1 MKFSVLQENLN
12 EALTNVSR
20 FISSKSQLPVLN
32 NILIAT
38 DNGRIKLSATNLDI
52 GLNYWIGGKIEKEGS
67 ITIPS
72 KEVTEFVS
80 YLNAGKIE
88 IDLNAQNIFSI
99 KSEKFSSDFTT
110 ISANDFPTLP
120 PLNTK
125 SSIDIQ
131 ASLLKNTVSQ
141 VVFSSATDD
150 SRPVLTGV
158 LCVFTKD
165 SLKLVATD
173 GFRLSLKTIKLVNPL
188 SLPDNKDSLTFL
200 LPARTLSEVVKLSKT
215 DDNIKIGLTPDE
227 HQVVFVLEDMELV
240 SGLIDGEY
248 PDYTK
253 IIPESFN
260 TNIFVNKEEFA
271 QAIRIASVFA
281 SKSANVVKFNIK
293 NNKLELSAN
302 ASQLGKNKTELDAK
316 VEGESLEI
324 AFNYK
329 FVSDFLSN
337 CQGEE
342 VVIKLNESL
351 SPGLFQDQ
359 TNPDFTHIIMPVRIQ
374 D

>member
-12 EALTNVSR
+12 EALANVSR

-32 NILIAT
+32 NILITT

-80 YLNAGKIE
+80 YLNTGKLEIE
-88 IDLNAQNIFSI
+88 LNTQNIFSI
-99 KSEKFSSDFTT
+99 KSEKFDSDFTT

-131 ASLLKNTVSQ
+131 SSLLKNTVSQ
-141 VVFSSATDD
+141 VVFSAATDD

-188 SLPDNKDSLTFL
+188 SLPDNKESLTFL
-200 LPARTLSEVVKLSKT
+200 LPSRTLSEVVKLSKN
-215 DDNIKIGLTPDE
+215 DDTIKIGLTPDE

-342 VVIKLNESL
+342 VLIKLNESL

>member
-12 EALTNVSR
+12 LALSHVSR
-20 FISSKSQLPVLN
+20 FISNKSQLPILS
-32 NILIAT
+32 NILIST
-38 DNGRIKLSATNLDI
+38 DDGRLKLSATNLDI
-52 GLNYWIGGKIEKEGS
+52 GINYWIGVKIEKEGS

-80 YLNAGKIE
+80 YLNSGKLE
-88 IDLNAQNIFSI
+88 VELDDRNLFSI
-99 KSEKFSSDFTT
+99 KSEKFNSDFTT
-110 ISANDFPTLP
+110 IPSVDFPTLP
-120 PLNTK
+120 PLNSK
-125 SSIDIQ
+125 SSIDIK
-131 ASLLKNTVSQ
+131 ASLLKDTVSQ
-141 VVFSSATDD
+141 VVFSAATDD

-158 LCVFTKD
+158 LCKFTTD
-165 SLKLVATD
+165 HLSLVATD
-173 GFRLSLKTIKLVNPL
+173 GFRLSLKKIKLVNPI
-188 SLPDNKDSLTFL
+188 SLPDNKESFTFL
-200 LPARTLSEVVKLSKT
+200 LPSRTLSEVVKLSKT
-215 DDNIKIGLTPDE
+215 DDKIKIGLTPDE

-253 IIPESFN
+253 IIPESF
-260 TNIFVNKEEFA
+260 TTSIFVNRDELA

-281 SKSANVVKFNIK
+281 SKSANVVKLNIK

-302 ASQLGKNKTELDAK
+302 ASQLGKNKADLDVK
-316 VEGESLEI
+316 IEGENLEI

-329 FVSDFLSN
+329 FISDFLSN
-337 CQGEE
+337 CKGQE
-342 VVIKLNESL
+342 VVIKLNEAL

-359 TNPDFTHIIMPVRIQ
+359 ADPDFTHIIMPVRIQ

>member
-99 KSEKFSSDFTT
+99 KSEKFNSDFTT

-188 SLPDNKDSLTFL
+188 SLPDNQDSLTFL

-316 VEGESLEI
+316 IEGESLEI

-329 FVSDFLSN
+329 FISDFLNN
-337 CQGEE
+337 CQGQE
-342 VVIKLNESL
+342 VLIKLNESL

>member
-32 NILIAT
+32 NILITT

-80 YLNAGKIE
+80 YLNTGKLEIE
-88 IDLNAQNIFSI
+88 LNTQNIFSI
-99 KSEKFSSDFTT
+99 KSEKFDSDFTT

-131 ASLLKNTVSQ
+131 SSLLKNTVSQ
-141 VVFSSATDD
+141 VVFSAATDD

-188 SLPDNKDSLTFL
+188 SLPDNKESLTFL
-200 LPARTLSEVVKLSKT
+200 LPSRTLSEVVKLSKN
-215 DDNIKIGLTPDE
+215 DDTIKIGLTPDE

-342 VVIKLNESL
+342 VLIKLNESL